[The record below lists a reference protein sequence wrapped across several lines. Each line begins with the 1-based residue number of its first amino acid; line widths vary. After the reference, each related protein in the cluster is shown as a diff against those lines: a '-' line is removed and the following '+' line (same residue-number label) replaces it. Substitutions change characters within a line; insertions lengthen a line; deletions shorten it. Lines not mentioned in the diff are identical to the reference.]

1 MIQLHS
7 LLHQTDTQVH
17 ILARQRDRRGKA
29 WRMIVRNF
37 KIRIQESIL
46 QFEKVND
53 EEIRKLRDQIQTTN
67 LNKEQALEEEL
78 KNERSNPRIN
88 T

>member
-1 MIQLHS
+1 VQTHMIQLHS

-17 ILARQRDRRGKA
+17 LLGRQRDRRGKA

-46 QFEKVND
+46 QFEKVNE
-53 EEIRKLRDQIQTTN
+53 EEIQKLRDQIQTTN
-67 LNKEQALEEEL
+67 VNK
-78 KNERSNPRIN
+78 
-88 T
+88 

>member
-17 ILARQRDRRGKA
+17 ILARHRDRRNKA
-29 WRMIVRNF
+29 LKMLVRNF

-46 QFEKVND
+46 QFEKVNED
-53 EEIRKLRDQIQTTN
+53 
-67 LNKEQALEEEL
+67 
-78 KNERSNPRIN
+78 
-88 T
+88 